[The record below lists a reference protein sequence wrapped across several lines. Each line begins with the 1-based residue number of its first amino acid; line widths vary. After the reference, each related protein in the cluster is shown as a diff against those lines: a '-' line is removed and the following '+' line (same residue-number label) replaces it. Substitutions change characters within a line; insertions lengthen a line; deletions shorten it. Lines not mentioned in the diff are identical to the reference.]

1 MSISR
6 VHRFQVFMV
15 VIATVGY
22 SPAQTTTPATIK
34 SLPDMTSAPH
44 FEVDKLA
51 AAWAASLVTAHSKQ
65 GAAMTL
71 VAYASVNPLTVDQ
84 LYSIRKVGTELQP
97 EFGSA
102 VLDTLQS
109 NNEPFARGRLLNL
122 LRDATPKDT
131 SVIAKL
137 LSDVRPAEEL
147 SKLATA
153 DGATPFRVCDV
164 AYNVLQE
171 VRAADKSTTKLLVRS
186 SSIEERDELVAP
198 VREQT
203 PQPDPNPK
211 PPAPLP
217 PTPSTPVPTA
227 TPAPSAPAP
236 LVVES
241 PAPVVEHKPPV
252 WPWLVGIVAL
262 TVIALLVWKRRT

>member
-1 MSISR
+1 MFAAIDMKPFVGEPLANALSASGPNYAQILA
-6 VHRFQVFMV
+6 FEGEF
-15 VIATVGY
+15 ATEWLHSHLASDGRDGAATALVRY
-22 SPAQTTTPATIK
+22 VYEYPANTSQIGIVRNIGNKIEPEFTTAVLTNMRETTP
-34 SLPDMTSAPH
+34 P
-44 FEVDKLA
+44 
-51 AAWAASLVTAHSKQ
+51 LVT
-65 GAAMTL
+65 
-71 VAYASVNPLTVDQ
+71 
-84 LYSIRKVGTELQP
+84 
-97 EFGSA
+97 
-102 VLDTLQS
+102 
-109 NNEPFARGRLLNL
+109 GRLLHL
-122 LRDATPKDT
+122 LRNATPT
-131 SVIAKL
+131 YVTAIAKF
-137 LSDVRPAEEL
+137 LSDIRPAEEL

-186 SSIEERDELVAP
+186 SSIEERDERVAR

>member
-1 MSISR
+1 MFAAIDMKPFVGEPLANALSASGPNYAQILA
-6 VHRFQVFMV
+6 FEGEF
-15 VIATVGY
+15 ATEWLHSHLASDGRDGAATALVRY
-22 SPAQTTTPATIK
+22 VYEYPANTSQIGIVRNIGNKIEPEFTTAVLTNMRETTP
-34 SLPDMTSAPH
+34 P
-44 FEVDKLA
+44 
-51 AAWAASLVTAHSKQ
+51 LVT
-65 GAAMTL
+65 
-71 VAYASVNPLTVDQ
+71 
-84 LYSIRKVGTELQP
+84 
-97 EFGSA
+97 
-102 VLDTLQS
+102 
-109 NNEPFARGRLLNL
+109 GRLLHL
-122 LRDATPKDT
+122 LRNATPT
-131 SVIAKL
+131 YVTAIAKF
-137 LSDVRPAEEL
+137 LSDIRPAEEL

-186 SSIEERDELVAP
+186 SSIEERDERVAR

-203 PQPDPNPK
+203 PRPDANPM
-211 PPAPLP
+211 APVPQLP
-217 PTPSTPVPTA
+217 KPSTPVPTA